1 MDYKLEWLTEQEGR
15 IVFFEEENTFLAA
28 QFFITGEEEAEFR
41 LQDIVFLEEITD
53 IDNIPE
59 EIIQKMTKCISECF
73 RLLWE
78 EGLEETVLM
87 EDGKSKV
94 AEILDSTE
102 VVKLAYTEWIM
113 KCHLEVQKSTGCGL
127 VNLKLTKNEDGFAVE
142 NKDKSFFCRIM
153 EYKTESVKD
162 QKFYLYEVEVKKK
175 KRSQGIA
182 TACLTELFQYLSK
195 DTSVTVLLQV
205 GSYNEPAVHL
215 YKKLGFE
222 VSEELRYYAM
232 EEEY

>member
-15 IVFFEEENTFLAA
+15 IVFSEEGMPFLTA

-41 LQDIVFLEEITD
+41 LQDIVFLEKTTD

-78 EGLEETVLM
+78 EGLEETVLIA
-87 EDGKSKV
+87 EEESKV
-94 AEILDSTE
+94 AEMLDSTN
-102 VVKLAYTEWIM
+102 VVQIAYKEWMM
-113 KCHLEVQKSTGCGL
+113 KCRFEPLESTDCGL
-127 VNLKLTKNEDGFAVE
+127 KNLKVTENEDGFAVE
-142 NKDKSFFCRIM
+142 NKDKSFFCHIM
-153 EYKTESVKD
+153 EHKTELLKD

-175 KRSQGIA
+175 KRNQGIA

-195 DTSVTVLLQV
+195 DTPVTVLLQV

-222 VSEELRYYAM
+222 ISEELRYYAM
-232 EEEY
+232 EEE